1 MITEA
6 PVIFDQTMSDLISQL
21 EKFTAAEFNDI
32 PYTGSWTAGQVAD
45 HLYKSYGV
53 VRTLEGNVIP
63 ATRPV
68 DEKIAGI
75 KELFLNFD
83 IKISSPEAILPSTLP
98 VEKDDLMMGLIN
110 RISQFKDQIAREDL
124 SLICTDYA
132 IPEYGP
138 FTRLEWVYFTI
149 YHTRRHVY
157 QL

>member
-21 EKFTAAEFNDI
+21 EEFTAAEFNDI

-110 RISQFKDQIAREDL
+110 RISQFKDLIAREDL
-124 SLICTDYA
+124 SLIVPIMQSLSMVHLHVWNGCTLQY
-132 IPEYGP
+132 I
-138 FTRLEWVYFTI
+138 TRGGMCI
-149 YHTRRHVY
+149 S
-157 QL
+157 

>member
-83 IKISSPEAILPSTLP
+83 IEISSPEAILPSTLP

-110 RISQFKDQIAREDL
+110 RISQFKDLIAREDL
-124 SLICTDYA
+124 SLIVPIMQSLSMVHLHVWNGCTLQY
-132 IPEYGP
+132 I
-138 FTRLEWVYFTI
+138 TRGGMCI
-149 YHTRRHVY
+149 S
-157 QL
+157 

>member
-110 RISQFKDQIAREDL
+110 RISQFKDLIAREDL
-124 SLICTDYA
+124 SLIVPIMQSLSMVHLHVWNGCTLQY
-132 IPEYGP
+132 I
-138 FTRLEWVYFTI
+138 TRGGMCI
-149 YHTRRHVY
+149 S
-157 QL
+157 